1 MIKQLIL
8 LFFVFFLVAALVI
21 AAIWTQLI
29 PEYRAEAEIRV
40 RPIVPYL
47 VFRTEDSGMIPL
59 YESFV
64 NTQVSIMRGSTVLQ
78 RVLDQ
83 REVRDTQW
91 YNEPPKSLIQR
102 LQGKPPVPPVERLRN
117 FLSIQ
122 PRSKSEIIDVIFT
135 DSNAKDA
142 RIIVDTVL
150 DQYFKYISEKSN
162 AAKDHLYRQLIDQY
176 KSLDNEIK
184 GQEMISAQLRRSLG
198 TGTPQ
203 QLISSKRVRLDETQ
217 ARLSEL
223 HQSIAVLEW
232 KRKKLED
239 LMKQEIT
246 PERNDVPVDSIVQ
259 MEKKPKYHEDSEWR
273 ALDINVR
280 TIQHN
285 LAASEFDPNNP
296 EIIRATKD
304 MGFAKELLRLRE
316 TQLDEQWRDRPKN
329 VPEVPITI
337 TSDSGPDYEEDLRTL
352 EFQLAQ
358 IKYEEQL
365 LVEEFKKQQAE
376 FQMLFENAQLLER
389 ENNSLQH
396 KRDLFKAVRQ
406 RLDQKNMERIVPG
419 PIEVLTRA
427 FAPSE
432 PYNDRRILYTAIVL
446 ILDGLG
452 IILSACLLHRN
463 GFL

>member
-8 LFFVFFLVAALVI
+8 LFFVFFLMAAIAI
-21 AAIWTQLI
+21 AAIWTQII
-29 PEYRAEAEIRV
+29 PEYRAEAEVRV
-40 RPIVPYL
+40 RPIIPYL

-83 REVRDTQW
+83 QEVQETQW
-91 YNEPPKSLIQR
+91 YNEPPESLIQR

-150 DQYFKYISEKSN
+150 DQYFKYISEKSD
-162 AAKDHLYRQLIDQY
+162 AIKDELYKKLVDQY
-176 KSLDNEIK
+176 KSLENEIK

-217 ARLSEL
+217 ARRSEL

-316 TQLDEQWRDRPKN
+316 IQLDEQWRDRPKN

-352 EFQLAQ
+352 ELQLAQ
-358 IKYEEQL
+358 VKYEEQL

-452 IILSACLLHRN
+452 IILSACILHRN

>member
-1 MIKQLIL
+1 
-8 LFFVFFLVAALVI
+8 
-21 AAIWTQLI
+21 
-29 PEYRAEAEIRV
+29 
-40 RPIVPYL
+40 
-47 VFRTEDSGMIPL
+47 
-59 YESFV
+59 
-64 NTQVSIMRGSTVLQ
+64 
-78 RVLDQ
+78 
-83 REVRDTQW
+83 
-91 YNEPPKSLIQR
+91 
-102 LQGKPPVPPVERLRN
+102 
-117 FLSIQ
+117 
-122 PRSKSEIIDVIFT
+122 
-135 DSNAKDA
+135 
-142 RIIVDTVL
+142 VDTVL
-150 DQYFKYISEKSN
+150 DQYFKYISEKSD
-162 AAKDHLYRQLIDQY
+162 AIKDELYKKLVDQY
-176 KSLDNEIK
+176 KSLENEIK

-217 ARLSEL
+217 VRRSEL

-316 TQLDEQWRDRPKN
+316 IQLDEQWRDRPKN

-352 EFQLAQ
+352 ELQLAQ
-358 IKYEEQL
+358 VKYEEQL

-452 IILSACLLHRN
+452 IILSACILHRN